1 MRINVAIPEAHV
13 KKPVLDAALEAVTR
27 LNQGL
32 IQSGQSP
39 TSHQLIARGARWQ
52 PEKPGDE
59 HFDHGAIIAA
69 RGHGDC
75 DDWAPLHAATLR
87 VTGADPG
94 ARAIVRKSGPA
105 RWHAIVQRSDGTID
119 DPSLA
124 AGMPGPRTP
133 GVIGGALPLMART
146 PQSSIGGSYIATP
159 HLALRP
165 VADRHGMI
173 ESWQARTDLPWHWR
187 PTGSP
192 SDLAMVTLHQ
202 SPVSSQAVVG
212 AVRGA
217 WRLGVANGADPAQL
231 RRLAA
236 LADACEGCPYE
247 ELAERYGQTDAD
259 AAAQVVGSFFGKAF
273 RGLKKLA
280 KKAISPLAKTALS
293 FVPGGALASAALSA
307 ASPLLKKSVAR
318 AQHLP
323 PEQRSAALAPPAA
336 PRSAPHPAV
345 LPQRAAAPTVVH
357 AADPNVPLL
366 TTFADRLQR
375 AYEFSAARPPAAT
388 RPHPSPPRSRGG
400 DTRPRGAWPR

>member
-27 LNQGL
+27 LNEDL
-32 IQSGQSP
+32 IASGKSP
-39 TSHQLIARGARWQ
+39 TSRQLIEKGARWQ

-59 HFDHGAIIAA
+59 HFDHGGLINV

-87 VTGADPG
+87 VTGEDPG
-94 ARAIVRKSGPA
+94 AKAIVRKSGPK
-105 RWHAIVQRSDGTID
+105 RWHAIVQRSNGTID

-124 AGMPGPRTP
+124 AGMPGPGTP
-133 GVIGGALPLMART
+133 GVMGATLPMMLAPERANVSGT
-146 PQSSIGGSYIATP
+146 FIATP

-165 VADRHGMI
+165 IGERHGMI

-212 AVRGA
+212 ALRGA
-217 WRLGVANGADPAQL
+217 WHLGMASGTAHPEQL
-231 RRLAA
+231 RRLSA
-236 LADACEGCPYE
+236 LADACEGQPYE
-247 ELAERYGQTDAD
+247 EIVERYGQEHAD
-259 AAAQVVGSFFGKAF
+259 AAAAVVGGFFGKAF

-280 KKAISPLAKTALS
+280 KKAVLPLAKTALS
-293 FVPGGALASAALSA
+293 FVPGGNLASMALSA

-318 AQHLP
+318 AKHLP
-323 PEQRSAALAPPAA
+323 PEQRRAALAQPSV
-336 PRSAPHPAV
+336 RMSAPPSMSM
-345 LPQRAAAPTVVH
+345 APTIVRTE
-357 AADPNVPLL
+357 DPNVPLL

-375 AYEFSAARPPAAT
+375 AYEFSSSRSAPSSPPAAPPMS
-388 RPHPSPPRSRGG
+388 RPAPPMSRPMRGG
-400 DTRPRGAWPR
+400 TWPR